1 MAEITSITPQ
11 IKDKERVNIYLDG
24 KFYCGMKLETALR
37 YRLKVGDHVEFSR
50 LDEIQ
55 LENEKSQALDK
66 AMTHLTASMKT
77 QGQMRDFLKKKGYVD
92 LVIDAVLEK
101 LKEYGFV
108 NDEEYCRQFVESA
121 SKNKGKRLLAVELK
135 KRGAAE
141 DSIVSVLEDLQDES
155 DAAKSVLG
163 KYMKGREITR
173 ENLQKAYRH
182 LLSKGFDY
190 DTAKDAISS
199 LKEDE

>member
-11 IKDKERVNIYLDG
+11 IKDRERVNIYLDG
-24 KFYCGMKLETALR
+24 KFYCGIKLETALR
-37 YRLKVGDHVEFSR
+37 CRLKVGDHIEFSR

-101 LKEYGFV
+101 LKEYGFL

-163 KYMKGREITR
+163 KYMKDREITR

-199 LKEDE
+199 LKDDE